1 MALRSAD
8 ASRQAAQDFLEALLA
23 VAGVELLPLSAEWP
37 LLQPLCRDHQ
47 LVGNTISSHHPDLL
61 QIQLQTLRQLAAVN
75 PAGVLQP
82 FRHPLLAAP
91 PDLHRPLLGQ

>member
-1 MALRSAD
+1 MPVGQAGGAGFSGGAAGFCGGGAAAALRYA
-8 ASRQAAQDFLEALLA
+8 ALL
-23 VAGVELLPLSAEWP
+23 E
-37 LLQPLCRDHQ
+37 PLCREPQ

-61 QIQLQTLRQLAAVN
+61 QTQLQTLRQLAAVD